1 MSDKRDRREPYL
13 EDGAPPVRRVA
24 DDNTSSKSPKRAQ
37 KRPVDAEIPDRDA
50 ERPIKRGA
58 TKPNKASRKK
68 RHSFIGRAF
77 YWMTVL
83 GLWGF
88 IALCGL
94 VAFHASKL
102 PPIDQ
107 LAVPKRPPN
116 IAILGSDG
124 TLLANRGETGGR
136 EVALAELPKYL
147 PQAFIAIEDHR
158 FYSHWGIDPVG
169 IARALVKNII
179 RVGGGIQGGSTL
191 TQQLAKNLFLTQ
203 ERTASR
209 KIQEAILALWLE
221 QKFSKDQILELY
233 LNRVYFG
240 AGAYGVEGASQ
251 KYFGKSAREVT
262 VAEAAILG
270 GLVQSPSRL
279 APNRNPDAAHARAA
293 LVLAAMQ
300 REGFISDVQMKEA
313 LAHPA
318 DPAKPKGVGSILYA
332 ADHVID
338 ILDELVGTIDGD
350 VIVTTTIN
358 PLMQSYAE
366 KAVIEELQTKGAKY
380 GVTQGALVSLDSD
393 GAIRA
398 LVGGRSYADSQ
409 FDRAT
414 SAKRQPGSAFKPF
427 VYLAALEKGLTPETT
442 RDDAPINIKGWQP
455 ENYAKDYR
463 GPVTLTEGLSQ
474 SLNTVA
480 VRLGLEVGPKTV
492 AHVAQRLG
500 IKSKLDIN
508 ASIALGTS
516 VVTPLELTGAYTSFA
531 NGGVLISPY
540 IITEVIS
547 RDGDL
552 IYTRADSQTRQVID
566 PAYLAELNV
575 MMRETLKSG
584 TAKKADL
591 PGWDAAGK
599 TGTSQDFRDAWF
611 IGYTSALVT
620 GIWLGNDDN
629 SPTKHVAGGSLPVEI
644 WSRYMK
650 QALAKTSP
658 VPLPASDAPPADLF
672 AGWNLPWVSGKPAD
686 TAPTLRPPALVHAPN

>member
-1 MSDKRDRREPYL
+1 M
-13 EDGAPPVRRVA
+13 
-24 DDNTSSKSPKRAQ
+24 
-37 KRPVDAEIPDRDA
+37 
-50 ERPIKRGA
+50 
-58 TKPNKASRKK
+58 
-68 RHSFIGRAF
+68 
-77 YWMTVL
+77 
-83 GLWGF
+83 
-88 IALCGL
+88 
-94 VAFHASKL
+94 
-102 PPIDQ
+102 
-107 LAVPKRPPN
+107 
-116 IAILGSDG
+116 
-124 TLLANRGETGGR
+124 
-136 EVALAELPKYL
+136 
-147 PQAFIAIEDHR
+147 
-158 FYSHWGIDPVG
+158 
-169 IARALVKNII
+169 
-179 RVGGGIQGGSTL
+179 
-191 TQQLAKNLFLTQ
+191 
-203 ERTASR
+203 
-209 KIQEAILALWLE
+209 
-221 QKFSKDQILELY
+221 
-233 LNRVYFG
+233 
-240 AGAYGVEGASQ
+240 
-251 KYFGKSAREVT
+251 
-262 VAEAAILG
+262 
-270 GLVQSPSRL
+270 
-279 APNRNPDAAHARAA
+279 
-293 LVLAAMQ
+293 
-300 REGFISDVQMKEA
+300 
-313 LAHPA
+313 
-318 DPAKPKGVGSILYA
+318 
-332 ADHVID
+332 
-338 ILDELVGTIDGD
+338 
-350 VIVTTTIN
+350 
-358 PLMQSYAE
+358 
-366 KAVIEELQTKGAKY
+366 
-380 GVTQGALVSLDSD
+380 
-393 GAIRA
+393 
-398 LVGGRSYADSQ
+398 
-409 FDRAT
+409 
-414 SAKRQPGSAFKPF
+414 
-427 VYLAALEKGLTPETT
+427 
-442 RDDAPINIKGWQP
+442 
-455 ENYAKDYR
+455 
-463 GPVTLTEGLSQ
+463 TLTEGLSQ

-686 TAPTLRPPALVHAPN
+686 TAPTLRPPALVPAPN